1 MNRKVALVTGSNQG
15 IGLATVALLLAQNV
29 DVILTSRS
37 IDKGNTA
44 APTLPA
50 SKHLHVHQLDVNDA
64 SSVKH
69 LYGYAEATFGKLDI
83 LVNNAGVN
91 YDTWQRVTNAN
102 IDEVQDTFSTNV
114 FGAWRMAK
122 TFLPLLKKSGSGGI
136 VNVSSGG
143 GALSAQNGGTPGYSL
158 SKLAMNGLTMQL
170 ASSLRENKITVN
182 SVCPGWVR
190 TQMGGMGADRSP
202 TEGADTVVWAAL
214 NEDKTLTGK
223 FLRDRKV
230 IAW

>member
-29 DVILTSRS
+29 DVILTSRNIS
-37 IDKGNTA
+37 KGNTA
-44 APTLPA
+44 ASTLPA

-69 LYGYAEATFGKLDI
+69 LYGYVEATFGKLDI

-122 TFLPLLKKSGSGGI
+122 VFLPLLKKSGSGSI

-170 ASSLRENKITVN
+170 ASSLREDKITVN

-202 TEGADTVVWAAL
+202 TEGANTVVWAAL